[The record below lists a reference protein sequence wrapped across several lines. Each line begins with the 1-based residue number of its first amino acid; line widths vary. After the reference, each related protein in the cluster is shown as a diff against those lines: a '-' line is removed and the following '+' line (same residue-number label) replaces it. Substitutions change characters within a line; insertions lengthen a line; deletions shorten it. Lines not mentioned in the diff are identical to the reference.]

1 MVDSRIKISSI
12 LQNQLPD
19 FVEENH
25 PLFVEF
31 LKQYYISV
39 ENKSATLDILQNID
53 KYVQVNNLTNL
64 TESTKITSNVSYF
77 DETIEVVSTNGFPN
91 KYGLIQINNEIITYK
106 DKTETSFLNC
116 VRGFSGVT
124 SYTNGVPD
132 QLSFSKTEIAEHAS
146 ESNVINLSVL
156 FLKEFLTKVK
166 KQISPGFEGRQ
177 LYSNLNENVFI
188 ANSKDFYSSKGTNE
202 SFRILFRALY
212 GEEVEVIKPSDFLFI
227 PSDAQYKITRDIVVE
242 SISGDPFN
250 LINKTLFQDETDLF
264 GRAYGSVNNVKKIQ
278 RDAKDYYVLSLDY
291 SYDRDINVS
300 GSIFGRFPIHP
311 TTRVV
316 SSVSVGSSVI
326 DVDSTVGFGTT
337 GSLVC
342 TLQNGTD
349 VKIVYNSKSYNQ
361 FYECSGV
368 DQEISNGELMR
379 YDSYAYGYNDVTS
392 GDLIKVRITGV
403 LSDIDIKNNSF
414 LHKEN
419 ELINIKSLG
428 STLTDVKSNNWIYN
442 ISVSYDVE
450 TFTLINSSNYS
461 YRVRTYDDVA
471 NTINVGDNLRIFLTD
486 GTTKTA
492 TVYSVTSS
500 DQKSFDLRAQ
510 SLIDSNKVQRLQRLV
525 SRANSINYPETS
537 IYSTN
542 VQNVYVESEIEPDTL
557 YVSSPSIPSY
567 FEQPLN
573 IKDRSITFSG
583 IFNGTD
589 LAINSH
595 GFYTGDAVYYRPESE
610 TNTLNILEGIYF
622 IRKVNDDVIK
632 ISRSRSNI
640 QTNNFVT
647 VSGTVTNNKL
657 EYLEFSGQKLSSQK
671 LVRSIPTPVSSSEN
685 NATTSGAT
693 GILINGVEILNY
705 KSKNLINYGP
715 IESID
720 ILSGGSSY
728 DVSNPPELIITDPVG
743 SGATGYCEVEG
754 SLVRIDVID
763 GGFDYLSEP
772 IISITGGIGTGAI
785 AKADMISV
793 FHTVP
798 FNSSPSSGFVDLS
811 NNTIAFSTYHKFRDA
826 ERVIYRTDGQQG
838 IAGLTTDSS
847 YYVSVQDQY
856 TVKLHKNTLDAS
868 VGINTIELTSYGEGT
883 QFLESFTT
891 KKKIG
896 SVNVE
901 NPGYG
906 YKSRK
911 TTITSSGI
919 NTSNNSINIKN
930 HKYNTGDVLVYST
943 SGSSIGGMNSNDSY
957 YVTKI
962 DDDSFRLS
970 YVGIGS
976 TSKDFY
982 YNTNQFV
989 ELNSGGTGIHSFNY
1003 EPINVTITGNIG
1015 VSTLAGQDFS
1025 ARLQSVFRG
1034 EIKSVYLENG
1044 GVSYGSSEI
1053 INYNRQPTFS
1063 LDAGSG
1069 AEVITVVSD
1078 GSIKEVL
1085 VTNSGKNY
1093 NSVPDLIIDGPEES
1107 NGAILTPIIDDNGSL
1122 VEVKVINGGFGYS
1135 EGTLVTVSSPGT
1147 GSELYSNPKKWNI
1160 NLVERLLQTNLIT
1173 DDDGIIDNGLNDN
1186 YGLQYAHAYSPRK
1199 LRQSIKSSKYLNGQ
1213 LVYQPDLIIRNNK
1226 EYESDAHSP
1235 IIGWAYDGNPIYGP
1249 YGYDTLSGGSIRS
1262 MISGYELKLVPNR
1275 PSISLYPEGFFIDD
1289 YVYTGN
1295 GDLDEHNGRF
1305 CITPEFPNGVYA
1317 YFTTINNGPVES
1329 SGAFSRYKKPIF
1341 PYFIGNSYKSLP
1353 NEFNFDRNSNQDY
1366 INPSEKKWLRN
1377 TTPYNLTKLNSSYEY
1392 LLNPNKIKKQKS
1404 IVNNT
1409 ERSRISRIG
1418 VSSGGDLYQVNDVI
1432 SLDSSGSVGLYGY
1445 AKVAQLEGKKVD
1457 QLTSS
1462 EYTVE
1467 NIEFSNSNKSGYF
1480 VGYSTEPHDF
1490 KNLDIVSISGLSTN
1504 SIFIQNKFYNI
1515 GVSTNILVLN
1525 QDISNPS
1532 STGFVTYF
1540 SVLGNLSEI
1549 RSDDV
1554 YQINSEKIKVLS
1566 VDETS
1571 SRIKVVRQYDGS
1583 VGQAH
1588 TLSDS
1593 IYENSRKFEFFNPNS
1608 TDEKFNLNEILYFDP
1623 QESVGLGTI
1632 SGVGIGTTIIFSN
1645 PGVGLTQLFIPT
1657 KTIYLPNHN
1666 LESGIE
1672 LTYSS
1677 GNGNPISISTDGIVS
1692 QQLSEGQKLYVAN
1705 ISNDLIGIA
1714 TNRIGVGSSGSFVGI
1729 DSGVMTDTLYFTG
1742 IGTGLTH
1749 SFKTNYAG
1757 VIGSALRNI
1766 VTVSTSSTHGLSTDD
1781 YVDLN
1786 VLSGVSTT
1794 IVIKYNDKFG
1804 KMVTNPVDFSSGDV
1818 DILNNTINITN
1829 HGFKNGQK
1837 VIHTSSSP
1845 SGGLGFD
1852 EEYYVI
1858 TYDKNKIKLA
1868 TTYYNSTQVPSIEID
1883 ITSASSGT
1891 ISPVNPEINLYKN
1904 SIVKFDLSDSSLSY
1918 ENSSVLYSAFE
1929 FDLYTDS
1936 ELVNKFISSKNK
1948 NIFEVVKIGQI
1959 GVNNESY
1966 LHLSINDFIPN
1977 KLYYALSPVSDSTL
1991 PESKLSI
1998 VNDDQHIIGN
2008 NKINIIDSLYKGI
2021 HKISG
2026 ISSFTFDFNLQYSA
2040 EKSTYENE
2048 LDSTV
2053 TYTTSSGNAYGP
2065 INKVSVLN
2073 GGSYKTLPG
2082 ITSIFTNFGQNASL
2096 DIYTDS
2102 IGRIKNTNILDI
2114 GFEYPT
2120 DKTIRPVAKVPQI
2133 LKIGQLLSFESIGI
2147 SSAGKNYVVS
2157 PDLLVID
2164 PVTRKVDDNAILN
2177 YELGDEFVTI
2187 IKNTNSLNGT
2197 NTIILPVNNSNGVG
2211 ISTISYDSVSGDV
2224 TVGLNVGFSTLSDFP
2239 FAVGDNV
2246 IIENISVGINSEGKG
2261 YNSEN
2266 YNYRLFTINSVD
2278 PNIGGIGATVG
2289 YNISNYLSNSEYPGN
2304 FDTFNSYGR
2313 IVPEKHFPIFNIST
2327 KKDNFFVG
2335 EVVKS
2340 NSKSGIIE
2348 HYDPKNNYICISSL
2362 DDFEIGEDIIGES
2375 SNSRALVLENNNT
2388 YAEFNV
2394 DSSSI
2399 VKNGW
2404 DLTRGFLND
2413 NTQRIHDNDY
2423 YQYFSYSIKS
2433 KIEYEDWKDSVSSLN
2448 HTAGF
2453 KKFSDLIVESQ
2464 DQTGSSGITTSQDQG
2479 DFIGLSDLISTI
2491 DLECVHD
2498 FDIANE
2504 NTFEIGNNIIST
2516 EIVLNSK
2523 ELQDYFESVG
2533 NRVLIIDDISQ
2544 YFNSNPR
2551 PTRYSIV
2558 DTFLLTDARYRKLFV
2573 YVRDQRY
2580 FNERQLSIVSLLH
2593 DDFYAYINN
2602 YGRVETSYDMGYF
2615 DFVIFGTEG
2624 NLLYYPTKYAVN
2636 DFSVSTISHSITD
2649 AVSGVGNTSFGNTIY
2664 VNSSQTTIP
2673 IGLSTSQTIVSIG
2686 TSYRA
2691 TKILVE
2697 INDNNYYEV
2706 DEFTVIHDGSDV
2718 QLLEYGQITTEFG
2731 AFSSSG
2737 IGTYSS
2743 SILGSNLIVNIHP
2756 YNTLT
2761 QNYTVNTI
2769 QISAIT
2775 GSAYTTT
2782 STVEINSADVGSAFT
2797 SITSSVSPTENKVLE
2812 IQATNESIRHA
2823 DGAYIIAYVEDITN
2837 NDYQV
2842 SEILLIDDEFDVF
2855 MTEYGNL
2862 ETSSGIGTFGANIV
2876 GKNLEVYFTPIPN
2889 ANVEVRLFYNTVS
2902 EVDPGSS
2909 QGIINLNNANIDTS
2923 YGTYTGTERDIR
2935 RDFQLTHGGE
2945 NIFRRVFDGS
2955 SSSVV
2960 DVENNVIT
2968 IPNHFF
2974 VSGEE
2979 VVYSALNSSNPI
2991 GIATTTIPG
3000 IGSTDKLPSSLYI
3013 VKVNDLDVKVSASAS
3028 DALAI
3033 NPRTLDITSVGFG
3046 TYHTITSK
3054 NQNEKVLVSIDN
3066 MIQSPVVSS
3075 AVTTSLL
3082 TYFSIVENIAYF
3094 TGISS
3099 FFGGDL
3105 IKIDD
3110 EIMKIESVGFGS
3122 DLAIL
3127 VQRPWMGTG
3136 ISSHSSD
3143 STVTKI
3149 NGNYN
3154 IVNNVINFYEAPY
3167 GPVPIGTATNR
3178 PDQRDYAG
3186 ISTNSTFSGRVFLRS
3201 GILNGSEEPYTKN
3214 YIFDDL
3220 SSSFNGITTQFTLK
3234 SNGNDVTGIST
3245 SNAIIL
3251 VRDIFQEP
3259 QRIGVVN
3266 VNGDYTLSEIS
3277 GITSISFTGDVLQT
3291 PYDVNNSSIPTGGQ
3305 IISVGST
3312 AGLGYQPLVSA
3323 GGTAIVSIS
3332 GTIQSI
3338 SIGNSGSGYRS
3349 GIQTVNVAVASS
3361 SLENYD
3367 LEFVG
3372 TASIS
3377 NGNIV
3382 SVAITNPGV
3391 GYTYTQPPQVIF
3403 DAPLSYSNL
3412 PAIYSSSSPSGGIG
3426 TEAKIDIVV
3435 GQGSSVIDFVI
3446 KNTGH
3451 AYGQGDVLTVA
3462 IGGTVGIP
3470 TDPTKVFEEFNIT
3483 VDRTYSMEFNG
3494 ISIGDLQVLDKIE
3507 SEFNGEKVKFALRV
3521 DGIRYSIRTKSG
3533 SYIDVNSTLLV
3544 FVNDIL
3550 QVPGESYAVQGS
3562 NITFSEPPKSTDT
3575 CKILFYK
3582 GTGDVDVVNVDILE
3596 TVKVGDAVQLNDYDN
3611 LIYQENTRSV
3621 NSIESTD
3628 IIGTN
3633 PYTKPGVN
3641 RDATYE
3647 RPLSWCRQRND
3658 KIVNGQF
3665 VGKDRVIYEPLINP
3679 TSYIIQPI
3687 GISDTEFYVDNV
3699 YTIFNSE
3706 DENPSPGYQNKV
3718 RIISQDERVGASAT
3732 AIVSM
3737 GGSVTSIVLSD
3748 GGVGYTTTPS
3758 ITISQPPYATGFFQY
3773 RGGKVNSNSYTEL
3786 GRGYYDSEVVSFYKT
3801 YYPSGIDSLV
3811 LNLTFGD
3818 LRGINFLGSWYNVAY
3833 MTKDGDIHFRIQTTF
3848 FYDQNWRS
3856 KPGPQI
3862 KYYPIVGA
3870 NWTAFYIKTTESE
3883 FKFRVEGHNF
3893 GSTLS
3898 NTPYAIEGSID
3909 EDAFVRLT
3917 YVQTSFNLPG
3927 SVLNVSGNVVSEPWT
3942 TIQGTAY
3949 EVFTADFSVVGL
3961 NTATATAS
3969 ITAGIVTTISIS
3981 NAGAGYTFN
3990 PPPTVFIE
3998 PPSCVYEDVE
4008 NVSYEG
4014 DFGIISGVSTISVGV
4029 ASTGIVFDLYIP
4041 GNSFLRDTNIVGTAV
4056 TVSGIS
4062 TGDYFVVRNS
4072 NIGMGLTSLY
4082 SNGTTLGIGTQ
4093 YLDNVYEV
4101 SAVSIAQT
4109 DAVGYGNT
4117 YVTQVTVSVSDYN
4130 GLSGIG
4136 YSEFFGEY
4144 SWGKVIANNR
4154 SNPKSFSWYNNG
4166 LIGITTSPVLRRTNP
4181 LKYLNYN
4188 S

>member
-379 YDSYAYGYNDVTS
+379 YDSYAYGHNDVTS

-622 IRKVNDDVIK
+622 IKKVNDDVIK

-743 SGATGYCEVEG
+743 SGATGYYEVEG

-785 AKADMISV
+785 AKANMISV

-826 ERVIYRTDGQQG
+826 ERVIYRTDGQQE

-847 YYVSVQDQY
+847 YYVSVQDEY
-856 TVKLHKNTLDAS
+856 TVKLHSNALSAS
-868 VGINTIELTSYGEGT
+868 VGINTIDLTSHGDGI
-883 QFLESFTT
+883 QFLESFVT

-896 SVNVE
+896 SINVE
-901 NPGYG
+901 NPGSG
-906 YKSRK
+906 YRNRK
-911 TTITSSGI
+911 TTVASSGI
-919 NTSNNSINIKN
+919 NTGNNSINIEN
-930 HKYNTGDVLVYST
+930 HKYNTGDVLVYTT
-943 SGSSIGGMNSNDSY
+943 SGSSIGGMNPDDSY
-957 YVTKI
+957 YVSKI
-962 DDDSFRLS
+962 DDDNFRLS

-976 TSKDFY
+976 IPKDFY

-989 ELNSGGTGIHSFNY
+989 EFTSVGSGIHSFNY
-1003 EPINVTITGNIG
+1003 EPINVNIIGNIG
-1015 VSTLAGQDFS
+1015 VSTLSGQDFS
-1025 ARLQSVFRG
+1025 ARVQAVFRG

-1063 LDAGSG
+1063 LNAGSG
-1069 AEVITVVSD
+1069 AEVIAVVSN

-1085 VTNSGKNY
+1085 VTNSGRDY
-1093 NSVPDLIIDGPEES
+1093 NSVPDLIIIGPEGS
-1107 NGAILTPIIDDNGSL
+1107 NGAILTPVIDNNGSL
-1122 VEVKVINGGFGYS
+1122 VEVKVINGGFGYTK
-1135 EGTLVTVSSPGT
+1135 GTAVTVSNPGT
-1147 GSELYSNPKKWNI
+1147 GSELHSNPKKWNI
-1160 NLVERLLQTNLIT
+1160 NIVERLLQTNLIT
-1173 DDDGIIDNGLNDN
+1173 DDDGVIDNGLNGN
-1186 YGLQYAHAYSPRK
+1186 YGLQYTHAYSPRK
-1199 LRQSIKSSKYLNGQ
+1199 LRQSIKASKYLNGQ
-1213 LVYQPDLIIRNNK
+1213 LTYQPDLIIRNNK

-1249 YGYDTLSGGSIRS
+1249 YGYDTPSGGSIRS
-1262 MISGYELKLVPNR
+1262 MISGYELREIANR
-1275 PSISLYPEGFFIDD
+1275 PPISLYPEGFFVED
-1289 YVYTGN
+1289 YVYTEN

-1317 YFTTINNGPVES
+1317 YFTTINNGPAES
-1329 SGAFSRYKKPIF
+1329 SGAFNKYKKPVF

-1353 NEFNFDRNSNQDY
+1353 NNFNFDRNSNQDY
-1366 INPSEKKWLRN
+1366 IDPSERKWLRN
-1377 TTPYNLTKLNSSYEY
+1377 TSPYNLTKLNSSYDY
-1392 LLNPNKIKKQKS
+1392 LINPNKIKEQKS
-1404 IVNNT
+1404 IVNNIQ
-1409 ERSRISRIG
+1409 RSGISSIG
-1418 VSSGGDLYQVNDVI
+1418 ISSSGDLYQVNDVI
-1432 SLDSSGSVGLYGY
+1432 SLDSSGSVGLYAY
-1445 AKVAQLEGKKVD
+1445 AKISQVEGKKVN

-1462 EYTVE
+1462 EYTVG
-1467 NIEFSNSNKSGYF
+1467 NVEFSNSDKSGYF

-1490 KNLDIVSISGLSTN
+1490 KNLDIVSISGLTTN
-1504 SIFIQNKFYNI
+1504 SIFVQSKFYNI
-1515 GVSTNILVLN
+1515 GVSTNILALN
-1525 QDISNPS
+1525 QNISNPS
-1532 STGFVTYF
+1532 ITGFVTYF

-1566 VDETS
+1566 VDESS

-1588 TLSDS
+1588 TSSNNL
-1593 IYENSRKFEFFNPNS
+1593 YENPRKFKFFNPNS
-1608 TDEKFNLNEILYFDP
+1608 INQQFKVNEVLYFDP

-1632 SGVGIGTTIIFSN
+1632 SGVGIGTTIVFTN

-1657 KTIYLPNHN
+1657 KSIYLPDHN
-1666 LESGIE
+1666 LESGTE
-1672 LTYSS
+1672 LIYSS
-1677 GNGNPISISTDGIVS
+1677 GNGDPISISTDGISS

-1714 TNRIGVGSSGSFVGI
+1714 TNMIGVGSSGSFVGI
-1729 DSGVMTDTLYFTG
+1729 DSSISTDTLYFVG

-1749 SFKTNYAG
+1749 SFKTNYTT
-1757 VIGSALRNI
+1757 VVGSALRNI
-1766 VTVSTSSTHGLSTDD
+1766 VTVSTSATHGLSTND
-1781 YVDLN
+1781 YIDLN
-1786 VLSGVSTT
+1786 VLSGISTT
-1794 IVIKYNDKFG
+1794 IVIKYNDKFN

-1818 DILNNTINITN
+1818 DVFDNTVNIPD
-1829 HGFKNGQK
+1829 HGLKNGQK

-1845 SGGLGFD
+1845 SGGLGFN

-1858 TYDKNKIKLA
+1858 SFDKDKIKLA
-1868 TTYYNSTQVPSIEID
+1868 SSYYNSTQVPSREID

-1904 SIVKFDLSDSSLSY
+1904 STIKFDLSDPSLSY
-1918 ENSSVLYSAFE
+1918 ENSSILYSAFE
-1929 FDLYTDS
+1929 FNLYVDS
-1936 ELVNKFISSKNK
+1936 ELRNEFISSKNR
-1948 NIFEVVKIGQI
+1948 NIFEVVKVGEIGI
-1959 GVNNESY
+1959 SVESY
-1966 LHLSINDFIPN
+1966 LQLTINDFIPN
-1977 KLYYALSPVSDSTL
+1977 SLYYALKPVIDTTL
-1991 PESKLSI
+1991 PESKSLI

-2008 NKINIIDSLYKGI
+2008 NKLNIIDSFYKGN
-2021 HKISG
+2021 HRISG
-2026 ISSFTFDFNLQYSA
+2026 ISSFTFDFNLLYSA
-2040 EKSTYENE
+2040 EKTSYTNE
-2048 LDSTV
+2048 LDSTI
-2053 TYTTSSGNAYGP
+2053 TYTTSSENAYGP
-2065 INKVSVLN
+2065 ISKVSVLS
-2073 GGSYKTLPG
+2073 GGSYKALPG

-2102 IGRIKNTNILDI
+2102 IGAIKNVNILDI

-2120 DKTIRPVAKVPQI
+2120 DKTIRPIAKVPQI

-2147 SSAGKNYVVS
+2147 SSAGKNYIVS

-2164 PVTRKVDDNAILN
+2164 PVTSEVDNNVILD

-2187 IKNTNSLNGT
+2187 IKNTNSLNST
-2197 NTIILPVNNSNGVG
+2197 NPIILPINNSNGVG
-2211 ISTISYDSVSGDV
+2211 ISTISYNDVSGDV
-2224 TVGLNVGFSTLSDFP
+2224 TVQLNVGFSTLSDFP
-2239 FAVGDNV
+2239 FIIGDNV
-2246 IIENISVGINSEGKG
+2246 LIENISVGVNSTGRG

-2278 PNIGGIGATVG
+2278 PNLGGVGATVG
-2289 YNISNYLSNSEYPGN
+2289 YNISDYLSGSEYPGN
-2304 FDTFNSYGR
+2304 FDPLNSYGR
-2313 IVPEKHFPIFNIST
+2313 IVPQKHFPIFDISL
-2327 KKDNFFVG
+2327 KKDDFFTG
-2335 EVVKS
+2335 EVVKA
-2340 NSKSGIIE
+2340 NIKIGIIE
-2348 HYDPKNNYICISSL
+2348 HYDPKNNYVCISSS
-2362 DDFEIGEDIIGES
+2362 DDFEIGENIIGES
-2375 SNSRALVLENNNT
+2375 SNSQGLIIENNQT
-2388 YAEFNV
+2388 YAEYNV

-2433 KIEYEDWKDSVSSLN
+2433 KIQYEDWKDSVSSLN

-2453 KKFSDLIVESQ
+2453 KKFSDLIVESV
-2464 DQTGSSGITTSQDQG
+2464 DDTGTSGITTSQNGG
-2479 DFIGLSDLISTI
+2479 DFIGLSDLISVI
-2491 DLECVHD
+2491 DLECVND
-2498 FDIANE
+2498 FDIVTE
-2504 NTFEIGNNIIST
+2504 NTFEIGNNVIST
-2516 EIVLNSK
+2516 EVVFNSR
-2523 ELQDYFESVG
+2523 ELQDYFDSVG

-2551 PTRYSIV
+2551 PTRFSVV
-2558 DTFLLTDARYRKLFV
+2558 DTFLLSDARYRKLFV
-2573 YVRDQRY
+2573 YIRDRRY
-2580 FNERQLSIVSLLH
+2580 FDERQLSIVSLLH
-2593 DDFYAYINN
+2593 DDNNAYITN

-2615 DFVIFGTEG
+2615 DFVISGTEG
-2624 NLLYYPTKYAVN
+2624 NLLYYPTKYAIN
-2636 DFSVSTISHSITD
+2636 DFDVSTASHSINNTI
-2649 AVSGVGNTSFGNTIY
+2649 AGIGTTSFGDIIHLNT
-2664 VNSSQTTIP
+2664 SQTIIP
-2673 IGLSTSQTIVSIG
+2673 VGLSTSQTIVSIG
-2686 TSYRA
+2686 TTYRA
-2691 TKILVE
+2691 TKILLE
-2697 INDNNYYEV
+2697 INDTNYFEV
-2706 DEFTVIHDGSDV
+2706 DELTVIHDGSTV
-2718 QLLEYGQITTEFG
+2718 GLIEYGQIISEFG
-2731 AFSSSG
+2731 LLSSSG
-2737 IGTYSS
+2737 LGTYSA
-2743 SILGSNLIVNIHP
+2743 SISGSNLNISIHP

-2761 QNYTVNTI
+2761 QNYTINTLE
-2769 QISAIT
+2769 ISAVT
-2775 GSAYTTT
+2775 GSAYST
-2782 STVEINSADVGSAFT
+2782 SSIVELNTVDVGSAFT
-2797 SITSSVSPTENKVLE
+2797 SITSSASPTENTIISVNS
-2812 IQATNESIRHA
+2812 IDESIRHA
-2823 DGAYIIAYVEDITN
+2823 DGMYVIAFVEDITN
-2837 NDYQV
+2837 NNYQV
-2842 SEILLIDDEFDVF
+2842 SEIILLDNQNDTFIS
-2855 MTEYGNL
+2855 EYGNL
-2862 ETSSGIGTFGANIV
+2862 ETSSGLGTFGANLI
-2876 GKNLEVYFTPIPN
+2876 GSNLELYFTPI
-2889 ANVEVRLFYNTVS
+2889 ANSDIEVRVFYNTLS
-2902 EVDPGSS
+2902 QIDPGSS
-2909 QGIINLNNANIDTS
+2909 QEIINLNNANIDTG

-2935 RDFQLTHGGE
+2935 RDFNLTHDGD
-2945 NIFRRVFDGS
+2945 NIFRRTFDGGS
-2955 SSSVV
+2955 SSIV
-2960 DVENNVIT
+2960 DISNNTIR

-2974 VSGEE
+2974 VTGEE
-2979 VVYSALNSSNPI
+2979 IEYTYLNGSNPI

-3000 IGSTDKLPSSLYI
+3000 IGSTNILPSSLYV
-3013 VKVNDLDVKVSASAS
+3013 VKVDDLNIRVSASAS
-3028 DALAI
+3028 ESLSI
-3033 NPRTLDITSVGFG
+3033 VPNTLDFTSIGVG
-3046 TYHTITSK
+3046 TYHVMTSK
-3054 NQNEKVLVSIDN
+3054 NQNEKVLISIDN
-3066 MIQSPVVSS
+3066 MIQSPVVSTAITS
-3075 AVTTSLL
+3075 SLL
-3082 TYFSIVENIAYF
+3082 VDFTVVQNIAYF
-3094 TGISS
+3094 TGITS

-3105 IKIDD
+3105 IRIDD
-3110 EIMKIESVGFGS
+3110 EIMKIETVGFGS
-3122 DLAIL
+3122 DLGIL

-3136 ISSHSSD
+3136 ISSHSSG
-3143 STVTKI
+3143 SIVTKI

-3154 IVNNVINFYEAPY
+3154 IVNNTINFYEAPY
-3167 GPVPIGTATNR
+3167 GPIPIGSITNP
-3178 PDQRDYAG
+3178 PDQRDYTG
-3186 ISTNSTFSGRVFLRS
+3186 VTTSSTFSGRTFLRS
-3201 GILNGSEEPYTKN
+3201 GIVGSSDETYSKN
-3214 YIFDDL
+3214 YIFDDI
-3220 SSSFNGITTQFTLK
+3220 SDQFNGIATNFTLK
-3234 SNGNDVTGIST
+3234 SSGNNISGIST
-3245 SNAIIL
+3245 GNSIIL
-3251 VRDIFQEP
+3251 IKDIFQGP
-3259 QRIGVVN
+3259 QRLGLVN
-3266 VNGDYTLSEIS
+3266 INGDYTLSETS
-3277 GITSISFTGDVLQT
+3277 GITSISFTGDSSQT
-3291 PYDVNNSSIPTGGQ
+3291 PYDINNSSIPVGGQ
-3305 IISVGST
+3305 IVSVGSSS
-3312 AGLGYQPLVSA
+3312 GLGYQPLVSA
-3323 GGTAIVSIS
+3323 GGTAVVSIA

-3338 SIGNSGSGYRS
+3338 IIGNSGSGYRS
-3349 GIQTVNVAVASS
+3349 GIQTVNVGVALT
-3361 SLENYD
+3361 SLGNYD
-3367 LEFVG
+3367 IEYIG
-3372 TASIS
+3372 TANIS
-3377 NGNIV
+3377 NGNV
-3382 SVAITNPGV
+3382 VGVAITNPGI
-3391 GYTYTQPPQVIF
+3391 GYTFTNPPTVIF
-3403 DAPLSYSNL
+3403 DSPLSYSNL
-3412 PAIYSSSSPSGGIG
+3412 PLIYSSSSPSGGLG

-3446 KNTGH
+3446 RNTGYS
-3451 AYGQGDVLTVA
+3451 YGQGDILTVA

-3470 TDPTKVFEEFNIT
+3470 TDTTKTFSEFKVN
-3483 VDRTYSMEFNG
+3483 VEKTYSMEFNG
-3494 ISIGDLQVLDKIE
+3494 LSIGNLQVLDEIE
-3507 SEFNGEKVKFALRV
+3507 NQFDGEKVKFALRL
-3521 DGIRYSIRTKSG
+3521 DNIRYSIRSKRG
-3533 SYIDVNSTLLV
+3533 SKINIDSLLLV
-3544 FVNDIL
+3544 FVNDVL
-3550 QVPGESYAVQGS
+3550 QVPSEAYFVNGS
-3562 NITFSEPPKSTDT
+3562 NITFTEAPKSGDT

-3582 GTGDVDVVNVDILE
+3582 GTGDIDVLDVDILE
-3596 TVKVGDAVQLNDYDN
+3596 TVKVGDSLTLNDYNNID
-3611 LIYQENTRSV
+3611 YQENTRSV
-3621 NSIESTD
+3621 TSIESTD
-3628 IIGTN
+3628 IATTN
-3633 PYTKPGVN
+3633 PYTKPGVT
-3641 RDATYE
+3641 RDPNYQ
-3647 RPLSWCRQRND
+3647 RPIEWCRQRYD
-3658 KIVNGQF
+3658 KVVNEQF
-3665 VGKDRVIYEPLINP
+3665 IGKDRVIYEPLINP

-3687 GISDTEFYVDNV
+3687 TTSDTEIYVDNV
-3699 YTIFNSE
+3699 YSFFNSQ
-3706 DENPSPGYQNKV
+3706 DENTLSTYQGKV

-3732 AIVSM
+3732 AIVSA
-3737 GGSVTSIVLSD
+3737 GGSITSIILSD
-3748 GGVGYTTTPS
+3748 GGVGYSTSPS
-3758 ITISQPPYATGFFQY
+3758 VSISQPPYATGFLQY
-3773 RGGKVNSNSYTEL
+3773 EGGKVDPITYTEL
-3786 GRGYYDSEVVSFYKT
+3786 GGGYYDDELVA
-3801 YYPSGIDSLV
+3801 YYTSLGYSGLESLA
-3811 LNLTFGD
+3811 LNLVFGD
-3818 LRGINFLGSWYNVAY
+3818 LRGINFLGSWYNTAY
-3833 MTKDGDIHFRIQTTF
+3833 ITKDGDIYFRNQTSF
-3848 FYDQNWRS
+3848 FYDANYKS
-3856 KPGPQI
+3856 KSGPQI

-3870 NWTAFYIKTTESE
+3870 NWTKLYTKITPSE
-3883 FKFRVEGHNF
+3883 FQFRAEGYNF
-3893 GSTLS
+3893 GSSLS
-3898 NTPYAIEGSID
+3898 NTPYAIEVSID
-3909 EDAFVRLT
+3909 EDAFIRLS
-3917 YVQTSFNLPG
+3917 YVKTSFNLPG
-3927 SVLNVSGNVVSEPWT
+3927 SVIDVNGDVVSEPWT
-3942 TIQGTAY
+3942 TTQGTAY
-3949 EVFTADFSVVGL
+3949 QLYTSDFSVVGL
-3961 NTATATAS
+3961 NTATAVAS
-3969 ITAGIVTTISIS
+3969 VTSGIVTTISIS

-3990 PPPTVFIE
+3990 PAPTVLFE
-3998 PPSCVYEDVE
+3998 SPSFMYEDIE

-4014 DFGIISGVSTISVGV
+4014 DFGVISGVSTTSVGV
-4029 ASTGIVFDLYIP
+4029 ATGIVFDLYIP
-4041 GNSFLRDTNIVGTAV
+4041 GDSFLRDTDIVGTAV

-4062 TGDYFVVRNS
+4062 TGDYFVIRNS
-4072 NIGMGLTSLY
+4072 NIGSGLTSLY
-4082 SNGTTLGIGTQ
+4082 SDGSNLGIGTQ

-4101 SAVSIAQT
+4101 AAVSIAQT

-4117 YVTQVTVSVSDYN
+4117 YVAQVTVSVSDYN

-4144 SWGKVIANNR
+4144 SWGKIIANDR
-4154 SNPKSFSWYNNG
+4154 TDPQSFGWYNNG
-4166 LIGITTSPVLRRTNP
+4166 LVGITTSPILKRTNP